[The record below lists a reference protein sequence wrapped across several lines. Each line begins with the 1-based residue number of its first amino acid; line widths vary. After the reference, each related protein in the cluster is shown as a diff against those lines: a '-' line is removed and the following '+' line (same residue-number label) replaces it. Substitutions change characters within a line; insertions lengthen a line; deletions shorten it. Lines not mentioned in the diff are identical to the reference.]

1 MSAQIRAR
9 WRLHLRTWHTMGSV
23 AREVNPIVRAG
34 CSTTG
39 RSALRR
45 VNTNLMR
52 WLRKKNERLASKKK
66 SRACWER
73 VTAQYPRQ
81 FAHWAR
87 ICGGLGAEMPRLPEL
102 RVRAQCTEEEP

>member
-1 MSAQIRAR
+1 
-9 WRLHLRTWHTMGSV
+9 MGSL

-39 RSALRR
+39 RSALLPVLRR

-52 WLRKKNERLASKKK
+52 WLRKKNERLASKEKT
-66 SRACWER
+66 RVCWER
-73 VTAQYPRQ
+73 VTAQYPRL

-87 ICGGLGAEMPRLPEL
+87 I
-102 RVRAQCTEEEP
+102 